1 MESKRFPVERMGSRH
16 DSSSSI
22 VNTSHVI
29 GGVIPIGLLVFSA
42 VMASSQEDPE
52 SVSAMLDPRGER
64 LIIARCAVCHSADLI
79 TQQRLSRTRW
89 QATIDKMKHWGAEIS
104 DQEADLLIGYL
115 SARFPPNAPA
125 NVPPLSHEIGK
136 GEPLKQEPQAPSPVI
151 GSRREEQESSSTIAR
166 PVMDAARWA
175 AWDRGSPRILF

>member
-1 MESKRFPVERMGSRH
+1 
-16 DSSSSI
+16 
-22 VNTSHVI
+22 
-29 GGVIPIGLLVFSA
+29 
-42 VMASSQEDPE
+42 MASSQEDPE

-115 SARFPPNAPA
+115 SARYHPNAPA

-151 GSRREEQESSSTIAR
+151 G
-166 PVMDAARWA
+166 VAARGA
-175 AWDRGSPRILF
+175 GVFEHNCQACHGGGAMGGMGPRLAKNPILKLDVLFRETVLYGRGPMPAWSSVLSERDIADVHEWLLTR

>member
-1 MESKRFPVERMGSRH
+1 
-16 DSSSSI
+16 

>member
-1 MESKRFPVERMGSRH
+1 
-16 DSSSSI
+16 
-22 VNTSHVI
+22 
-29 GGVIPIGLLVFSA
+29 
-42 VMASSQEDPE
+42 
-52 SVSAMLDPRGER
+52 
-64 LIIARCAVCHSADLI
+64 
-79 TQQRLSRTRW
+79 LSRTRW